1 MNFITEAGFTSYPI
15 LLCAALT
22 LGLGIR
28 AHLRMAR
35 AESSDALSSAGIDA
49 VLFWGVFGAVVGLL
63 GTLGG
68 VAQAAGAIER
78 AGSVSPSL
86 AWGGLRVA
94 LHPLLMGL
102 TLLSVSL
109 LLWFALRARRASSDT
124 AAAHG

>member
-15 LLCAALT
+15 LVCAALT
-22 LGLGIR
+22 VGLAIR
-28 AHLRMAR
+28 AHLRIGTADP
-35 AESSDALSSAGIDA
+35 SDARTVAGIDA

-102 TLLSVSL
+102 TLLSAAL
-109 LLWFALRARRASSDT
+109 LLWFALRARRASRVEAT
-124 AAAHG
+124 ARG

>member
-1 MNFITEAGFTSYPI
+1 MNFIAEAGFTSYPI

-22 LGLGIR
+22 LGLAVR
-28 AHLRMAR
+28 AFLRP
-35 AESSDALSSAGIDA
+35 SDTAPDPGTIAGIDA

-68 VAQAAGAIER
+68 VAQAAAAIEA

-102 TLLSVSL
+102 LLLSVSL
-109 LLWFALRARRASSDT
+109 LLWFALRARRGAQLRPASSD
-124 AAAHG
+124 